1 MMKKQIF
8 ISCLVMIFAALSL
21 SAQKIG
27 TNPLKAYRIV
37 YSIGA
42 EDEVGMDAAKHL
54 QQVLSEKTGVELA
67 ITADNANAAGREI
80 LLGSTRRKES
90 LKAYAAQFAPFEYKV
105 YVQSGKLI
113 IAAGGCWA
121 MNKAA
126 DLVAD
131 ALSQGNLAASFRL
144 EGTVEGEFLFPRDA
158 QTNLRILDNNVWD
171 YSGKPV
177 PEVWKEAGEDCTDS
191 VRGPQFAQLVRAYMP
206 DVIGFQEF
214 SRPMAALFGSYV
226 SQYGYKETLIPEA
239 RNDTPVWY
247 NEHTVELIE
256 SEYTPFTPLLWSN
269 HKSKSFTWAAFK
281 LKSNGKPFIVIST
294 HLWWKSEKVQAG
306 SNTARAA
313 QTHLILAT
321 AQYLKSRYPDSPV
334 FLVGDMNCHEKA
346 DAMQLLINAGFT
358 PCYKIATVSTDEH
371 NGHHRCGPKGFGRD
385 GGNRTRAEAID
396 HCFLWNGGQTEIRH
410 FKCDMS
416 AFIVKITDHYPNII
430 DAVL

>member
-1 MMKKQIF
+1 MMKKRIF

-42 EDEVGMDAAKHL
+42 EDEVGLDAAKHL

-90 LKAYAAQFAPFEYKV
+90 LKAYAAPFAPFEYKV

-121 MNKAA
+121 MN
-126 DLVAD
+126 
-131 ALSQGNLAASFRL
+131 ALSRGNLPSSFRL
-144 EGTVEGEFLFPRDA
+144 EGTVEGEFLFPQDA

-206 DVIGFQEF
+206 DVIGFQE
-214 SRPMAALFGSYV
+214 
-226 SQYGYKETLIPEA
+226 GYKETLIPEA

-247 NEHTVELIE
+247 NENTVELIE

-313 QTHLILAT
+313 QAHLIVAT

-358 PCYKIATVSTDEH
+358 PCYKIATVSTDNH
-371 NGHHRCGPKGFGRD
+371 NGHHRCSAKGFGRD
-385 GGNRTRAEAID
+385 GGNRTRAESID